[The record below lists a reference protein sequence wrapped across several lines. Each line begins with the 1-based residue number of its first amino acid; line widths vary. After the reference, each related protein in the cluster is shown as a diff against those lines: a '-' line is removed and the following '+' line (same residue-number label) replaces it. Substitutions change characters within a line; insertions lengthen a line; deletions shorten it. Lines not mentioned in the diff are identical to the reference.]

1 MSGSLLTSVLA
12 SLLSVSVIAAL
23 IQASVTMRG
32 WSVTRRREQEQ
43 LERER
48 RTATLG
54 TPDRGTVWSAPWSRA
69 SKTNRVRNCE
79 EIGASN
85 RGRRSKYRAISRPIT
100 GLRWNALAEDYLIP
114 IQKEMST
121 LLWGKIY
128 LLKSGM
134 LPESFNDFIAN
145 TSQFECLYRVAA
157 RTGMT
162 SSDVPGKP
170 WPEGFEGE
178 VAHTLDEL
186 KKEYDKRLHRQV
198 PPAVNAH
205 AASARGLPL

>member
-43 LERER
+43 LERDAELRHLER
-48 RTATLG
+48 QIEELYGPLLG
-54 TPDRGTVWSAPWSRA
+54 LVRQRQTVYEVVKKLVPVTEGGGPNMGNFEAKHWP
-69 SKTNRVRNCE
+69 
-79 EIGASN
+79 
-85 RGRRSKYRAISRPIT
+85 
-100 GLRWNALAEDYLIP
+100 RWNALAEDYLIP
-114 IQKEMST
+114 IQREMST

-145 TSQFECLYRVAA
+145 ASQFECLYRVAA
-157 RTGMT
+157 RTSIT

-186 KKEYDKRLHRQV
+186 KKEYNKRLHRQV

-205 AASARGLPL
+205 AASARGLPP